1 MFNWTTYDFANYLAE
16 LKEKHGEDFCID
28 LAMEDCKQ
36 FLPRGW
42 GPQRDRFIAELNHIL
57 TGTGIEV

>member
-16 LKEKHGEDFCID
+16 LKEKHGDDFCID
-28 LAMEDCKQ
+28 LAMEDVACY
-36 FLPRGW
+36 LPSSW
-42 GPQRDRFIAELNHIL
+42 GNKRDRFIAELNHIL